1 MGSLNHCAVHLK
13 HNIINQLD
21 FNFAAFLKKI
31 TTIVSVLKMHIST
44 FLYFYN
50 LDVWLWMCVSL
61 TGSIFCFLPVW

>member
-13 HNIINQLD
+13 QNIINQLD
-21 FNFAAFLKKI
+21 FNFAAFFKKI

-50 LDVWLWMCVSL
+50 LDV
-61 TGSIFCFLPVW
+61 